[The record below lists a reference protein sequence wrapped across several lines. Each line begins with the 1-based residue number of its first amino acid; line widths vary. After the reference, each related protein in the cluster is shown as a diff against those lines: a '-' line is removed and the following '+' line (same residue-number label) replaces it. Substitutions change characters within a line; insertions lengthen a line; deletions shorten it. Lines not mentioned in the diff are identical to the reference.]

1 MLPSNKGNN
10 KLSQKINELSS
21 QKKTDRM
28 CQSVLQTARR
38 QLKWKIIQP
47 MVPTDVLRKASMW
60 RETVCV
66 ITRRGSKV
74 PGNQEAEAERNT
86 QLKSVWAALLWLLLF
101 SQTGDLAQLKN
112 AGLEQEP
119 LDDILNIT
127 EARWV
132 SSKGAGLKWHPEPRM
147 SNASMR
153 QAWNTA
159 DAGFKN
165 QTNRKISQSWQNGSM
180 HKNT

>member
-1 MLPSNKGNN
+1 MSYRAK
-10 KLSQKINELSS
+10 
-21 QKKTDRM
+21 
-28 CQSVLQTARR
+28 RR
-38 QLKWKIIQP
+38 QTECVNVCYKRQEDNWNETIQP

-66 ITRRGSKV
+66 ITRWGTGSKV
-74 PGNQEAEAERNT
+74 PGTQEAEAERNT

-101 SQTGDLAQLKN
+101 SQVGDLTQLKN

-132 SSKGAGLKWHPEPRM
+132 SSKGTGLKWYPEPRM

-153 QAWNTA
+153 QAWNIA